1 MLKSRTEWYYEKFV
15 TTWEDENF
23 LVIQESEVV
32 VKITA
37 FVKKES
43 GLLDKSINESK
54 NNISK
59 FAAQIVLVLFS
70 LISTIFI
77 LFLKLVIALACI
89 ILATAKTLLYVI
101 SFVIVEIGIFMWEL
115 IFLALKLLVVVLL
128 KLAWKLIDR
137 VVILLGLM
145 WGLIDSLVVKV
156 KNANIEYVLEKS
168 LQKPK

>member
-1 MLKSRTEWYYEKFV
+1 MSENITGWYYEKLV

-23 LVIQESEVV
+23 LVIQESEII
-32 VKITA
+32 VKVTT

-59 FAAQIVLVLFS
+59 LASQIILVIFS

-77 LFLKLVIALACI
+77 LFLKLIIALACI
-89 ILATAKTLLYVI
+89 ILATAKTLFYVI
-101 SFVIVEIGIFMWEL
+101 SFVIVQIGIFMWKL
-115 IFLALKLLVVVLL
+115 TFLTASFLVVTFLKIMWILIDNAIIFLKF
-128 KLAWKLIDR
+128 
-137 VVILLGLM
+137 M
-145 WGLIDSLVVKV
+145 WGLIDSLITKV
-156 KNANIEYVLEKS
+156 KNVSVEYVLEKS